1 MSPPRLERLQL
12 YGCFGWWL
20 HRPMPRAYGLDVGG
34 THTQDQ
40 SRVLTET
47 PEHKRR
53 HRSREVEVE
62 PPRLARKPRGR
73 RHPSPRRC
81 AMPDEHLRRRPTN
94 IYLNAD
100 IGMKPC
106 RIGPSVVHSL
116 SATDNTDTGVLQRL
130 TRILTTLG
138 PLSGHLTPARRRP
151 LIGCRRAVER
161 GR

>member
-1 MSPPRLERLQL
+1 MSAEHTRKINREYSQK
-12 YGCFGWWL
+12 
-20 HRPMPRAYGLDVGG
+20 RPSTKEGIAAGKSSHPALPVN
-34 THTQDQ
+34 
-40 SRVLTET
+40 
-47 PEHKRR
+47 
-53 HRSREVEVE
+53 READDLRFRDAS
-62 PPRLARKPRGR
+62 PCRYFAGR
-73 RHPSPRRC
+73 RTSTMHS
-81 AMPDEHLRRRPTN
+81 
-94 IYLNAD
+94 LNAD

-116 SATDNTDTGVLQRL
+116 SPTDNTDTGVLQRL